1 MSRKLQAYFQ
11 TEDEAMSVKDQLI
24 KYNATNVEIG
34 YLEDNGSEDRIPLA
48 VPIVTGG
55 TSYVNNGVMAPNP
68 VSAAAAMGQGQ
79 EDQFNIY
86 RSVLS
91 GEISEGSYDEA
102 VDLILSNGGHI
113 EEDEE

>member
-11 TEDEAMSVKDQLI
+11 TEDDALSVKDQLI

-34 YLEDNGSEDRIPLA
+34 YLDDKGSEDTIPLA

-55 TSYVNNGVMAPNP
+55 VSYVNNGVMAPVP
-68 VSAAAAMGQGQ
+68 VAVGQGQ
-79 EDQFNIY
+79 EDQYNIY

-91 GEISEGSYDEA
+91 GEISEGSYNEA
-102 VDLILSNGGHI
+102 VDLILSNGGYI

>member
-11 TEDEAMSVKDQLI
+11 TEDEALSVKDQLI
-24 KYNATNVEIG
+24 KYNPTNLEIG
-34 YLEDNGSEDRIPLA
+34 YLEDNGSQDTIPLA

-55 TSYVNNGVMAPNP
+55 VSYVNNGVMAPAP
-68 VSAAAAMGQGQ
+68 AAAVVGQGQ
-79 EDQFNIY
+79 EEQYNIY

-91 GEISEGSYDEA
+91 GEINEGSYDEA

-113 EEDEE
+113 EDEE

>member
-11 TEDEAMSVKDQLI
+11 TEDEAISVKDQLI
-24 KYNATNVEIG
+24 KYNATNLEIG
-34 YLEDNGSEDRIPLA
+34 YLDDNGAEDTIPLA

-55 TSYVNNGVMAPNP
+55 VSYVNNGVMAPVP
-68 VSAAAAMGQGQ
+68 IAAAVSQGQ
-79 EDQFNIY
+79 EDQYNIY

-91 GEISEGSYDEA
+91 GEINEGSYEEA
-102 VDLILSNGGHI
+102 VDLIRSNGGHI